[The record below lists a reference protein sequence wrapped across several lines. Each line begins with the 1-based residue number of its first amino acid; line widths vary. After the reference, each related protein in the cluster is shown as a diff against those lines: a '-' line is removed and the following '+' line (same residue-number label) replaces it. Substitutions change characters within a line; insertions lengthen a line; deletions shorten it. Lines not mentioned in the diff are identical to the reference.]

1 MRKINFIAVHC
12 TAGNQKANVND
23 LLSEFKRKGWKN
35 PGYHYV
41 VTADGVIHQL
51 LTTDKVSNGVKGY
64 NSQLVNIAYTGGIDL
79 CTGKAVDNRT
89 TAQKKS
95 LRSLLRVLHT
105 QFPEAVI
112 QGHRDF
118 PGVAKAC
125 PSFNAKQEYSDI

>member
-12 TAGNQKANVND
+12 TAGNQKTTVND

-95 LRSLLRVLHT
+95 LRSLLRVLRT

-125 PSFNAKQEYSDI
+125 PSFDAKQEYSDI

>member
-12 TAGNQKANVND
+12 TAGNQKATVND

-64 NSQLVNIAYTGGIDL
+64 NSQLVNIAYAGGIDL

-95 LRSLLRVLHT
+95 LRSLLRVLRT

-125 PSFNAKQEYSDI
+125 PSFDAKKEYSDI

>member
-1 MRKINFIAVHC
+1 MRKVNFIAVHC
-12 TAGNQKANVND
+12 TAGNQKATVND
-23 LLSEFKRKGWKN
+23 LLSEFKHKGWKN

-95 LRSLLRVLHT
+95 LRSLLRVLRT

-118 PGVAKAC
+118 HGVAKAC
-125 PSFNAKQEYSDI
+125 PSFDAKQEYSDI

>member
-12 TAGNQKANVND
+12 TAGNQKATVND

-41 VTADGVIHQL
+41 VTDDGVIHQL
-51 LTTDKVSNGVKGY
+51 LDMEKVSNGVKGY

-95 LRSLLRVLHT
+95 LRSLLRVLRT
-105 QFPEAVI
+105 QFPKAVI

-125 PSFNAKQEYSDI
+125 PSFDAKQEYSDI

>member
-1 MRKINFIAVHC
+1 MRKVNFIAVHC
-12 TAGNQKANVND
+12 TAGNQKATVND

-41 VTADGVIHQL
+41 VTAEGVIHQL

-95 LRSLLRVLHT
+95 LRSLLRVLRT